1 MGIGGGDGSGYHSL
15 GRCLLYPLLF
25 LSPSLSH
32 VCRFICMAL
41 RFSCGFL
48 VTPARLQETQIH
60 FFYFADTLLY
70 LYFGSVLISNF
81 NRFSTISSKEC
92 VTRENNKLSYCLCCM
107 LNS

>member
-32 VCRFICMAL
+32 VRRFICMAL
-41 RFSCGFL
+41 RFSCGFF

-60 FFYFADTLLY
+60 FSTLP
-70 LYFGSVLISNF
+70 
-81 NRFSTISSKEC
+81 
-92 VTRENNKLSYCLCCM
+92 TRYYIYILVRS
-107 LNS
+107 